1 MKKFNIEAK
10 QINDF
15 LEEKVKKEFIDTI
28 GSNLEGYHQDIFI
41 NAETNELYI
50 TDILSQGDIV
60 ETDDKYIT
68 ELSSYTELNLE
79 IYLEELID
87 EKEQLAVLEKI
98 NAEEHKNMTLEELKN
113 REISEIYEE
122 LYPEGYEEKKEEWI
136 EDKWSFFKENLFDII
151 LDKINELNKN

>member
-15 LEEKVKKEFIDTI
+15 LEEKVKGEFIDSI
-28 GSNLEGYHQDIFI
+28 ESNLEGYHQDIFI
-41 NAETNELYI
+41 DSETNELYI
-50 TDILSQGDIV
+50 TGLLSQGDIV

-113 REISEIYEE
+113 RDISEIYED
-122 LYPEGYEEKKEEWI
+122 LYPEGYEEKKEEYI
-136 EDKWSFFKENLFDII
+136 EYKWSCFKEDLFDII
-151 LDKINELNKN
+151 LDKINKLNEN